1 MKIGMSLTS
10 SYFIERDGSELL
22 ASLTDQVKMMAGL
35 N

>member
-22 ASLTDQVKMMAGL
+22 ASLTDQGL
-35 N
+35 C